1 MDKKHISLRIRIIF
15 MLFAAAIAIT
25 GVWINIII
33 VTLFGVIL
41 WIFSTILNVIYSG
54 KDYRKNLYDLSEN
67 SSIVQ
72 KNKDHVKV

>member
-1 MDKKHISLRIRIIF
+1 MNKKHISLKIRIIF
-15 MLFAAAIAIT
+15 MLFAAVMAIT
-25 GVWINIII
+25 GVWINIMI

-54 KDYRKNLYDLSEN
+54 KDYRKNLYGFSGN